1 MRIRLRLGDSLRRR
15 MRKWVMRRKGKD
27 KVGEGLGEGV
37 YQVRVL
43 GKVRL

>member
-1 MRIRLRLGDSLRRR
+1 MRIRLRLGDSLRGR
-15 MRKWVMRRKGKD
+15 MRKWVMRRKD